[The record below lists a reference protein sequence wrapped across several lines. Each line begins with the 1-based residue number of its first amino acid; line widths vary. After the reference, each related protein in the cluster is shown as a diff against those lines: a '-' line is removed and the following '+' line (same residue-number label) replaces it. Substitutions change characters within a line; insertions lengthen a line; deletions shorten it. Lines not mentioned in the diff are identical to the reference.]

1 MQTNRTF
8 SEQMQQLS
16 DAVLSNNTNCSNDFN
31 TGEVDTAKLLLEV
44 AEVHNLHHD
53 IEALEKENFELK
65 EKLNIATIY
74 IQELEN
80 KTKHNSRNA
89 GRHKLNTTQKFSD
102 FCSLMQEKKT
112 KEEIM
117 LSLHISKRT
126 YYYYLKE
133 YSLKR

>member
-1 MQTNRTF
+1 MKTSKDFDDKMQELT
-8 SEQMQQLS
+8 
-16 DAVLSNNTNCSNDFN
+16 AGVLSANSRKESNID
-31 TGEVDTAKLLLEV
+31 TGIIDTAALLLDV
-44 AEVHNLHHD
+44 AELHTLQ
-53 IEALEKENFELK
+53 EKVAVLEKENDLLNSKLDQASKEINKLK
-65 EKLNIATIY
+65 SKI
-74 IQELEN
+74 
-80 KTKHNSRNA
+80 KHNARNA

-133 YSLKR
+133 YNLKR